1 MAISKGIDL
10 AALMAGWG
18 IDVASGGGMAA
29 IAGTVAG
36 AALVNTFLLPAHFAT
51 AIYGTSLYKPINIHI
66 NLFATAVYGTSES
79 FGERALHFYWNVL
92 YNSSVISV

>member
-51 AIYGTSLYKPINIHI
+51 AIYGTSLYKPITYI
-66 NLFATAVYGTSES
+66 LTYLPRPSTVRRRASES
-79 FGERALHFYWNVL
+79 VHC
-92 YNSSVISV
+92 ISVGMYCITVQ